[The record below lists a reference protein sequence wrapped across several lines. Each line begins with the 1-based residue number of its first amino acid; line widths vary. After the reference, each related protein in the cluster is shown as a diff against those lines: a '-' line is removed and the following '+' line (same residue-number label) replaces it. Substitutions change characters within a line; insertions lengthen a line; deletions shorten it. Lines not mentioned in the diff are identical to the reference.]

1 MTTPFVRLSINKD
14 CRNWSRQSIPC
25 QRCKVTRR
33 VSSPT
38 GTFGALTGRFEH
50 IHIDIIVMQYSQC
63 YRYCLTCINRFLRW
77 PEAIPIPD
85 MEASTVASALLSTWI
100 FRFGVPLKITSDQG
114 RQLESK
120 VFEELC
126 RLLGVTHLRT
136 TAYHPAGEH
145 EAGMGS
151 RGIGPCPG
159 KPRWIWCSPIVGW
172 RLVGAFGTRQ
182 FADPGRRTSE
192 KLMGSCLSR
201 LLTSSSRGAP
211 RHPTPASTEVGCERV
226 CGIRTDIYVDD
237 PAIKEEKKQLLWIYE
252 WTRNTFT
259 VQGRETPVPTQLWVV
274 KWAPLRRHFTT
285 TAVRG

>member
-126 RLLGVTHLRT
+126 RLLGVTH
-136 TAYHPAGEH
+136 
-145 EAGMGS
+145 
-151 RGIGPCPG
+151 
-159 KPRWIWCSPIVGW
+159 
-172 RLVGAFGTRQ
+172 
-182 FADPGRRTSE
+182 
-192 KLMGSCLSR
+192 
-201 LLTSSSRGAP
+201 
-211 RHPTPASTEVGCERV
+211 
-226 CGIRTDIYVDD
+226 
-237 PAIKEEKKQLLWIYE
+237 
-252 WTRNTFT
+252 
-259 VQGRETPVPTQLWVV
+259 
-274 KWAPLRRHFTT
+274 
-285 TAVRG
+285 